1 MIMSLLQGMEA
12 IETETEAH
20 EKKRRRGEIS
30 DCDQQRLSLLDYND
44 LLCFYNRERTFWQF
58 RVRLAVVCSLQRTR
72 PILDSMTARFGSA
85 IQSNNFEPGSDL

>member
-1 MIMSLLQGMEA
+1 MTVSLLQGMEA
-12 IETETEAH
+12 IDTKTGAH
-20 EKKRRRGEIS
+20 EKKRRRREIS

-44 LLCFYNRERTFWQF
+44 LLCFYNRERTFRWF
-58 RVRLAVVCSLQRTR
+58 RVKLAVIRSLQRTR